1 MKIDESLALVR
12 ERIAQ
17 VAPEINVSSLDADA
31 DLRRCADLDSLDF
44 QTLVELIAAATGVEV
59 PERDYPKV
67 RSLRGMAEYVSA
79 HGQRT

>member
-1 MKIDESLALVR
+1 MNVEESLALVR
-12 ERIAQ
+12 ERVSQ
-17 VAPEINVSSLDADA
+17 VAPDIDPTSLDADA

-79 HGQRT
+79 HGQRH

>member
-1 MKIDESLALVR
+1 VNVQECLELVR
-12 ERIAQ
+12 DRVRQ
-17 VAPEINVSSLDADA
+17 VAPDVEASGLDADV

-59 PERDYPKV
+59 PERDYPQV

-79 HGQRT
+79 RAG